1 MLPWT
6 NTTDYTS
13 SNQTLSDEMFKA
25 LNTDD
30 GVIAVDPEWA
40 AARGLPPSTGRF
52 PWDTEKRLY
61 VINGYHGIHCIV
73 NLA

>member
-1 MLPWT
+1 MLH
-6 NTTDYTS
+6 TS
-13 SNQTLSDEMFKA
+13 SCAASLFTIIKA

-40 AARGLPPSTGRF
+40 TAKGLPPSTGRF

-73 NLA
+73 NLAL